1 MGMVIVILSAPFPAN
16 ATPTWEQYDALP
28 DPLGWLLVILGMVA
42 LARVDDSFSTS
53 RWLAVLAGVVSV
65 PMWFPQLHHQLDD
78 SGDWFASL
86 PQLAFCLV
94 LAREIGL
101 LGATQTPADGY
112 VAKRFGLLV
121 WGFGVL
127 AVLPVLTLG
136 GGLDPARGSDGAARD
151 AGERRRSCTS
161 CSGCIDASGSAA
173 RGRSRSIPDGVP
185 RSTKAAHPRAEGDGL
200 ARVTVSVRRRRR

>member
-16 ATPTWEQYDALP
+16 ANPSWEQYDALP

-65 PMWFPQLHHQLDD
+65 PMWLPQLHHQLDD
-78 SGDWFASL
+78 SGEWFASL
-86 PQLAFCLV
+86 PQLAFCLL
-94 LAREIGL
+94 LARQIGL
-101 LGATQTPADGY
+101 LGAVQTPPDAY

-136 GGLDPARGSDGAARD
+136 GGLTELEEPTVLLAMAVNVVFVYFLFRVHRRGWLG
-151 AGERRRSCTS
+151 GPGPLEVHPRRRPEKHE
-161 CSGCIDASGSAA
+161 
-173 RGRSRSIPDGVP
+173 GRPPSD
-185 RSTKAAHPRAEGDGL
+185 
-200 ARVTVSVRRRRR
+200 